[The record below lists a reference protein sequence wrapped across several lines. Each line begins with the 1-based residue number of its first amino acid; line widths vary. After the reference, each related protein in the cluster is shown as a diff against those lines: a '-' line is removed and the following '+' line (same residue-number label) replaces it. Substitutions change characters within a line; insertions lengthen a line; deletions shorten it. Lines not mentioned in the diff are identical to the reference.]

1 MPTTA
6 AKPIGMADLAA
17 QFSGHADRA
26 LEAVERVLRSGGYI
40 LGPEVAAFEEELAAS
55 LALPQAVAVSSGTD
69 ALLAALMAL
78 DVGPGDEVICP
89 AFSFIATAMVIPR
102 VGATPVFVDVEPDTF
117 NVDPQRILDALT
129 PRTKAVIAVHL
140 FGRVAA
146 LDEVA
151 PILRERGVAL
161 IEDAAQAQ
169 GATRDGRGIGSW
181 GDVACISFFPAKV
194 LGAAGDAGAV
204 VTHRDDLVARLRQAR
219 VHGAVGKNEHASIGG
234 NFRIDALQAALLRV
248 KLPLLEGWI
257 QARIANASRYAKH
270 AAPHPAL
277 LDNVRLP
284 QVSPRERHVFAQY
297 VIRARKRD
305 ALKAWLADHGV
316 ASEIYYP
323 TPLQAQAC
331 FGGSPEETPVAA
343 LAGREVLAIPVHP
356 ELPEGA
362 TRRVMETLA
371 GFYEQEPA

>member
-17 QFSGHADRA
+17 QFSGHADLA

-40 LGPEVAAFEEELAAS
+40 LGPEVSAFEEELAAS
-55 LALPQAVAVSSGTD
+55 LAVPHAVAVSSGTD
-69 ALLAALMAL
+69 ALLAALMAMG
-78 DVGPGDEVICP
+78 VGPGDEVICP
-89 AFSFIATAMVIPR
+89 AFSFIATGMVIPR
-102 VGATPVFVDVEPDTF
+102 VGATPVFVDVEPDSF
-117 NVDPQRILDALT
+117 NVDPERILDALT

-146 LDEVA
+146 LEEVA

-169 GATRDGRGIGSW
+169 GAMRDGRGIGSW

-204 VTHRDDLVARLRQAR
+204 VTQRDDLVGPLRQAR

-248 KLPLLEGWI
+248 KLPLLEGWL
-257 QARIANASRYAKH
+257 QARIANASRYAKQ

-277 LDNVRLP
+277 LDNVHLP
-284 QVSPRERHVFAQY
+284 QVSPGERHVFAQY

-305 ALKAWLADHGV
+305 ALKAWLADHRV

-331 FGGSPEETPVAA
+331 FGGSAEETPVSA

-362 TRRVMETLA
+362 TQRVVETIA
-371 GFYEQEPA
+371 AFYEQDPA